1 MCMAIL
7 ITHLLFGLFAL
18 LESFKKITNFR
29 ILFLSSTE
37 PDSQYFFNYFLT
49 IQCICLHSTISA
61 GYFFLQK
68 CQQHFLLDTYI
79 LCKLQ
84 LNTLLNRER
93 FSHALA
99 CCI

>member
-18 LESFKKITNFR
+18 LESFKKITNFH

-61 GYFFLQK
+61 GYFFYKSVSSIFSLIR
-68 CQQHFLLDTYI
+68 TYFAN
-79 LCKLQ
+79 C
-84 LNTLLNRER
+84 
-93 FSHALA
+93 S
-99 CCI
+99 